1 LLVLLACLL
10 AGKDKVA
17 KPAIHLARTTLPT
30 LSQGWGNTLVM
41 VWIGYFAF
49 TVGWLG
55 EVIAK
60 RDLLQGD
67 LSSSLAWY
75 LKFVFMLVSVRA
87 EIQRCFFAMTL
98 FFWWETILC
107 QDRLGTNTRKISRK
121 AFKKGRSLQAAIPI
135 VFASAPAKV
144 STQCDE
150 FKNNLALLR
159 GEEIIHTGDATANRI
174 DALFNMLDHV
184 NNRQGIGFIV
194 SYPWWAA
201 LAALAALAG
210 WLAGWLLCSHH
221 SDAISSSAEHH
232 RICLLPAWSHTRT

>member
-98 FFWWETILC
+98 FF
-107 QDRLGTNTRKISRK
+107 
-121 AFKKGRSLQAAIPI
+121 
-135 VFASAPAKV
+135 
-144 STQCDE
+144 
-150 FKNNLALLR
+150 
-159 GEEIIHTGDATANRI
+159 
-174 DALFNMLDHV
+174 
-184 NNRQGIGFIV
+184 
-194 SYPWWAA
+194 
-201 LAALAALAG
+201 
-210 WLAGWLLCSHH
+210 
-221 SDAISSSAEHH
+221 
-232 RICLLPAWSHTRT
+232 